1 MAALLEPYNECDIP
15 YSFMFIASYMYAGA
29 EPGFKHW
36 GAKLRKKTFGG
47 AKTKKIKKIRGK
59 ILIFF
64 FFFQIFFFWGN
75 SLAWAPQAKE

>member
-36 GAKLRKKTFGG
+36 GAKLRNFFL
-47 AKTKKIKKIRGK
+47 RGPK
-59 ILIFF
+59 LR
-64 FFFQIFFFWGN
+64 
-75 SLAWAPQAKE
+75 K